1 MGGRKKEVGGAG
13 ALGWGKASPP
23 RGMLRGRG
31 RSAGWA
37 AGRRGFQAGGTTA
50 AEPLREKG
58 VQRSGRR
65 PAGGRQSW
73 AHPPAPACCLS
84 GGAPNS
90 TPGPLPHLGGS
101 LSKPPGNGDGSHATA
116 STARVPTREGAR
128 EDALDDGAGLG
139 WAGLPG
145 ARRAGPRGLEREG
158 RELGHRG
165 LL

>member
-1 MGGRKKEVGGAG
+1 MADD
-13 ALGWGKASPP
+13 P
-23 RGMLRGRG
+23 
-31 RSAGWA
+31 
-37 AGRRGFQAGGTTA
+37 QAGGRAGPILLPLHA
-50 AEPLREKG
+50 ASQA
-58 VQRSGRR
+58 V
-65 PAGGRQSW
+65 
-73 AHPPAPACCLS
+73 H
-84 GGAPNS
+84 PNS